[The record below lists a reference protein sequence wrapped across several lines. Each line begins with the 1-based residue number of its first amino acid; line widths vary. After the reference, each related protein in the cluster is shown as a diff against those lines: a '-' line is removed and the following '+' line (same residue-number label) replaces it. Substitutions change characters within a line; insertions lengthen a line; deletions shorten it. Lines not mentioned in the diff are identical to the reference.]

1 MGIYLNPGNEEFY
14 NAVRN
19 SKIYVDKT
27 ELINTLREEFKIAK
41 DIYVRNADITY
52 NSKADDY
59 IQNEMVSKNIVAFE
73 QNVQKQKEVN
83 SDEGLYDN
91 QKDNTLSL
99 IVKKISQI
107 CIQIIQTIVLLIS
120 QFISNIL

>member
-1 MGIYLNPGNEEFY
+1 M
-14 NAVRN
+14 
-19 SKIYVDKT
+19 K
-27 ELINTLREEFKIAK
+27 ELIIDLTMVGLLLFGMNGLF
-41 DIYVRNADITY
+41 N
-52 NSKADDY
+52 NHY

-99 IVKKISQI
+99 IVKKISRI

>member
-1 MGIYLNPGNEEFY
+1 MKELLIDFTMVGLLLFCLNGLFN
-14 NAVRN
+14 NH
-19 SKIYVDKT
+19 YV
-27 ELINTLREEFKIAK
+27 
-41 DIYVRNADITY
+41 
-52 NSKADDY
+52 
-59 IQNEMVSKNIVAFE
+59 QNELVSKNIITFE
-73 QNVQKQKEVN
+73 ENIKKQKEIKTN
-83 SDEGLYDN
+83 EGLYDN

>member
-1 MGIYLNPGNEEFY
+1 MKELLIDFTMVDLLLFCVNGLLNNH
-14 NAVRN
+14 
-19 SKIYVDKT
+19 
-27 ELINTLREEFKIAK
+27 
-41 DIYVRNADITY
+41 
-52 NSKADDY
+52 Y

>member
-1 MGIYLNPGNEEFY
+1 MGYLITIMYKMNWFLI
-14 NAVRN
+14 
-19 SKIYVDKT
+19 KCKKT
-27 ELINTLREEFKIAK
+27 KEI
-41 DIYVRNADITY
+41 
-52 NSKADDY
+52 
-59 IQNEMVSKNIVAFE
+59 E
-73 QNVQKQKEVN
+73 QNIKKQIEIKTN
-83 SDEGLYDN
+83 EGLYDN